1 MRKIICAISNKRLHR
16 CTLNIN
22 LFKKCA
28 SDQEKTDESVAL
40 TSLIAVLLMRIKI
53 YTAACLHVIC
63 VRAYNDIQL
72 TLGKSCTQY
81 SLLELSWITH
91 GRLVMVAGVEAAVED
106 LNTVKREKG
115 KIL

>member
-1 MRKIICAISNKRLHR
+1 MRKIICVISNKRLHR

-40 TSLIAVLLMRIKI
+40 TVVDVAVLLMRIKI
-53 YTAACLHVIC
+53 YTAACLHVIF

-72 TLGKSCTQY
+72 TL
-81 SLLELSWITH
+81 ENDAVFLS
-91 GRLVMVAGVEAAVED
+91 
-106 LNTVKREKG
+106 
-115 KIL
+115 